1 MLGGESVGL
10 VPLQTTDELALYKW
24 LNDPR
29 VRKASG
35 RQIWKPAYSL
45 EQVQDL
51 IRERLAQPSRFD
63 LVIVDLHAERPV
75 GLIELAHIQP
85 MSDSAQMTL
94 LWGEKVDDDMAT
106 EALILAAGYA
116 FNSQGLHRLW
126 TRVPAREK
134 GMIASF
140 RQVGFR
146 EEGLLREDH
155 FGEGTW
161 QDSVLLSLLSAEA
174 RPC

>member
-1 MLGGESVGL
+1 MIGL

-35 RQIWKPAYSL
+35 RPTWKPAYSL

-51 IRERLAQPSRFD
+51 IKERLAQPSRLD
-63 LVIVDLHAERPV
+63 LVIVDLRAERPV
-75 GLIELAHIQP
+75 GLIEMDHIRP

-94 LWGEKVDDDMAT
+94 IRGEKVDEDMAT

-126 TRVPAREK
+126 TRIPSREE
-134 GMIASF
+134 GALVLF
-140 RQVGFR
+140 RKVGFR
-146 EEGLLREDH
+146 QEGVLREDH
-155 FGEGTW
+155 FGDGGW

>member
-1 MLGGESVGL
+1 MLGGELVGL

-29 VRKASG
+29 VRKAAG
-35 RQIWKPAYSL
+35 RPTWKPAYSL

-51 IRERLAQPSRFD
+51 IRERSAQPSRFD
-63 LVIVDLHAERPV
+63 LMVIDLRTERPL
-75 GLIELAHIQP
+75 GLIELAHLQP
-85 MSDSAQMTL
+85 MSDSAQISL
-94 LWGEKVDDDMAT
+94 IRGEKGEDDLMM
-106 EALILAAGYA
+106 EALVLTTGYA

-134 GMIASF
+134 GAIAAF
-140 RQVGFR
+140 QKVGFK
-146 EEGLLREDH
+146 EEGRLREDH
-155 FGEGTW
+155 FGDGVW

>member
-1 MLGGESVGL
+1 LVGL

-29 VRKASG
+29 VRKAAG
-35 RQIWKPAYSL
+35 RPTWKPAYSL

-51 IRERLAQPSRFD
+51 IKERLSEPTLFD
-63 LVIVDLHAERPV
+63 LIVSDLRTEGPM
-75 GLIELAHIQP
+75 GMIELAHIHP
-85 MSDSAQMTL
+85 MSDSAQISL
-94 LWGEKVDDDMAT
+94 IWGENWKEEMAV
-106 EALILAAGYA
+106 EALVLATGYA

-126 TRVPAREK
+126 TRVPAEEERSL
-134 GMIASF
+134 AAF
-140 RQVGFR
+140 RKVGFK
-146 EEGLLREDH
+146 EEGVLREDH
-155 FGEGTW
+155 FRAGVW

>member
-1 MLGGESVGL
+1 MIGL

-35 RQIWKPAYSL
+35 RPTWKPAYSL

-51 IRERLAQPSRFD
+51 IKERLAQPFRFD
-63 LVIVDLHAERPV
+63 LVIVDLRAERPI
-75 GLIELAHIQP
+75 GLIELNHIQP
-85 MSDSAQMTL
+85 MSDSAQISVIR
-94 LWGEKVDDDMAT
+94 GEKVDDEMIV
-106 EALILAAGYA
+106 EALILAVGYA
-116 FNSQGLHRLW
+116 FKSQGLHRLW
-126 TRVPAREK
+126 TRVPSKEEGTFAL
-134 GMIASF
+134 F
-140 RQVGFR
+140 RKVGFR
-146 EEGLLREDH
+146 QEGVLREDH
-155 FGEGTW
+155 FGDGRW

>member
-1 MLGGESVGL
+1 MGLG
-10 VPLQTTDELALYKW
+10 PRQTTDELALYKW

-35 RQIWKPAYSL
+35 RQPWKPAYSL

-51 IRERLAQPSRFD
+51 IKERLAQPSRFD
-63 LVIVDLHAERPV
+63 LMIVDRRNDLQV

-94 LWGEKVDDDMAT
+94 IWGERGDDEMAT
-106 EALILAAGYA
+106 EALVLAAGYA

-134 GMIASF
+134 GTLELF
-140 RQVGFR
+140 RKMGFE
-146 EEGLLREDH
+146 EEGVLREDH
-155 FGEGTW
+155 FSEGVW